1 MAQGEQ
7 AVSQDLP
14 RIGTV
19 TPPSGDRPP
28 MRTLSGDVYQR
39 LRDLNASL
47 PKRGRLDRIAV
58 LLEMASLA
66 WRLEA
71 LQTTH
76 DLLAQIDLVQSS
88 LLPAQRLTHSV
99 LSINVALAFGETEK
113 ARTILLGNLDLASR
127 DDTLAVAAS
136 ELIDTGAE
144 VGAARIARATLPSGA
159 ANAFYLAPRAH
170 TDPLLLSKVSQA
182 RAKGG
187 PDDDSLLL
195 FANAVRHTSTS
206 SWTRYWNRYLA
217 AFDLPEIR
225 SAELASS
232 GNVLS
237 TICFGDAPLT
247 TDGPYVSVLMSA
259 YNAQETIGY
268 SIRSILRQSHRNLE
282 LLVCDDGSTDST
294 LEEASR
300 ITDPR
305 LRIYRS
311 ENNQGTYNVR
321 NALIAQAKGE
331 LIGFQDADDLSIPSR
346 LAIQIAEMQRT
357 GAVAATASWIRI
369 RADGE
374 AIYFRDGRCRRLCA
388 VSLLASR
395 DVFSTHGPY
404 RSVQCGADT
413 EFIESIRAS
422 LGDDQVIRIE
432 KPLVL
437 GLWSNQSLT
446 RSAGTEALSDGY
458 RAPARRA
465 YAEIAARQRLLGK
478 AIVTDVDIAY
488 CLQRHQIWREPAKIV
503 RLR

>member
-1 MAQGEQ
+1 M
-7 AVSQDLP
+7 SQDVP
-14 RIGTV
+14 RIGAV
-19 TPPSGDRPP
+19 TPASGDAPP

-47 PKRGRLDRIAV
+47 PKRGRLDRTAV

-71 LQTTH
+71 LQTTR
-76 DLLAQIDLVQSS
+76 DLLTQIDLAQST
-88 LLPAQRLTHSV
+88 LLPAQRLTHTV
-99 LSINVALAFGETEK
+99 LAINVALAFGETEK
-113 ARTILLGNLDLASR
+113 ARSILLGNLDLALR
-127 DDTLAVAAS
+127 DDTLAVAAA
-136 ELIDTGAE
+136 ELIDAGADDS
-144 VGAARIARATLPSGA
+144 ATRLARATLPSGA

-195 FANAVRHTSTS
+195 FANAVRHTSST

-225 SAELASS
+225 TAEPAIS

-237 TICFGDAPLT
+237 TVTFEKSPRTHA
-247 TDGPYVSVLMSA
+247 GPYVSILMSA
-259 YNAQETIGY
+259 FNAQETIAY
-268 SIRSILRQSHRNLE
+268 SIRSILSQSHSNLE

-294 LEEASR
+294 IEEASR

-311 ENNQGTYNVR
+311 ERNQGTYNVR
-321 NALIAQAKGE
+321 NALIAQAKGA
-331 LIGFQDADDLSIPSR
+331 LIGFQDADDFSLPTRIT
-346 LAIQIAEMQRT
+346 IQIDEMQRT
-357 GAVAATASWIRI
+357 GARAATASWIRI

-395 DVFSTHGPY
+395 EVFTAYGPY

-413 EFIESIRAS
+413 EFIESIRAN
-422 LGDDQVIRIE
+422 LGEDQVIRIE

-478 AIVTDVDIAY
+478 AIVTDADIAA
-488 CLQRHQIWREPAKIV
+488 CLERHQIWRDPAKIV